1 MFRNARFAKMSAL
14 GRYCCKSHRADDD
27 QGLVMTEQTFMQRAV
42 ALSLEKMRANSG
54 GPFGA
59 VIVRNGTIIS
69 EGWNEVTSH
78 NDPTAHSEIVAIR
91 RACTV
96 LGTFN
101 LPDCDIY
108 TSCEPCPMCLGAIY
122 WARLQRVYFAN
133 TRIDASKIGF
143 DDDFIYREVAKAPEL
158 RKIPHSRLMTEDAQV
173 AFEEWAASPD
183 KIRY

>member
-1 MFRNARFAKMSAL
+1 
-14 GRYCCKSHRADDD
+14 
-27 QGLVMTEQTFMQRAV
+27 MTEQTFMQRAV

-69 EGWNEVTSH
+69 EGWNEVTSR

-101 LPDCDIY
+101 LLDCDIY
-108 TSCEPCPMCLGAIY
+108 TSCEPCPMCLGA
-122 WARLQRVYFAN
+122 AGTQKDPAFPTDDGGRSGSVQGVGRKSGQNSVLMNVCTALQ
-133 TRIDASKIGF
+133 
-143 DDDFIYREVAKAPEL
+143 
-158 RKIPHSRLMTEDAQV
+158 
-173 AFEEWAASPD
+173 
-183 KIRY
+183 

>member
-1 MFRNARFAKMSAL
+1 
-14 GRYCCKSHRADDD
+14 
-27 QGLVMTEQTFMQRAV
+27 MTEQTFMQRAV
-42 ALSLEKMRANSG
+42 PLSLEKMRANSG

-69 EGWNEVTSH
+69 EGWNEVTSR

-122 WARLQRVYFAN
+122 WVRLRRVYFAN
-133 TRIDASKIGF
+133 TRIDAAQIGF
-143 DDDFIYREVAKAPEL
+143 DDEFIYREVAQVPEL
-158 RKIPHSRLMTEDAQV
+158 RKIPHVRLMGENAQL
-173 AFEEWAASPD
+173 AFKEWAASPE

>member
-1 MFRNARFAKMSAL
+1 MMM
-14 GRYCCKSHRADDD
+14 D

-42 ALSLEKMRANSG
+42 ALSLEKMRANRG

-69 EGWNEVTSH
+69 EGWNEVTSS

-96 LGTFN
+96 LGNFN

-122 WARLQRVYFAN
+122 WARLWRVYFAN

-143 DDDFIYREVAKAPEL
+143 DDDFIYREVAQVPEL
-158 RKIPHSRLMTEDAQV
+158 RRIPHFRLMTEDAQV
-173 AFEEWAASPD
+173 AFKEWTASPE

>member
-1 MFRNARFAKMSAL
+1 
-14 GRYCCKSHRADDD
+14 
-27 QGLVMTEQTFMQRAV
+27 MTEQTFMQRAV

-69 EGWNEVTSH
+69 EGWNEVTSR

-101 LPDCDIY
+101 LPDCDI
-108 TSCEPCPMCLGAIY
+108 
-122 WARLQRVYFAN
+122 
-133 TRIDASKIGF
+133 
-143 DDDFIYREVAKAPEL
+143 
-158 RKIPHSRLMTEDAQV
+158 
-173 AFEEWAASPD
+173 
-183 KIRY
+183 

>member
-1 MFRNARFAKMSAL
+1 
-14 GRYCCKSHRADDD
+14 
-27 QGLVMTEQTFMQRAV
+27 MTEQTFMQRAV

-69 EGWNEVTSH
+69 EGWNEVTSR

-96 LGTFN
+96 HGTFN
-101 LPDCDIY
+101 LLDCDIY

-122 WARLQRVYFAN
+122 WARLRRY
-133 TRIDASKIGF
+133 ASKFSRSNFKGPVGS
-143 DDDFIYREVAKAPEL
+143 RL
-158 RKIPHSRLMTEDAQV
+158 RKAVEGISCLSSMGAR
-173 AFEEWAASPD
+173 FRKW
-183 KIRY
+183 

>member
-1 MFRNARFAKMSAL
+1 MSEQAFM
-14 GRYCCKSHRADDD
+14 KRAI
-27 QGLVMTEQTFMQRAV
+27 
-42 ALSLEKMRANSG
+42 ALSLEKMRANRG

-69 EGWNEVTSH
+69 EGGNEVTSS

-91 RACTV
+91 RACAL

-122 WARLQRVYFAN
+122 WARLRRVYFAN
-133 TRIDASKIGF
+133 TRIDAARIGF
-143 DDDFIYREVAKAPEL
+143 DDAFIYREVAQAPEL
-158 RKIPHSRLMTEDAQV
+158 RKIPHVRLMADDAQL
-173 AFEEWAASPD
+173 AFKEWAESPE